1 MSFHVTYVF
10 KKSALSPMQKWEVT
24 NSGLT
29 CTDLST
35 KKIIILEFSLITIVQ
50 LQFQPYN
57 RYRNN
62 NFRCRIFYKNRYFD
76 ILSTSYEDITEFKDQ
91 AESFSNFI
99 KSFLRKLKSENL
111 NCKIYTGQSCKSFY
125 GNFILI
131 FLSILSLVFISSFL
145 PLTGRLLSIILI
157 LLWSWNY
164 LKVSVFI
171 NFPREWKN
179 TSIPDHFFPK
189 TND

>member
-1 MSFHVTYVF
+1 MILNETYVF
-10 KKSALSPMQKWEVT
+10 KKDVFNPIQKWEVT

-35 KKIIILEFSLITIVQ
+35 EKIIILEFCLITIVQ

-99 KSFLRKLKSENL
+99 KCFLLKLKKQNS
-111 NCKIYTGQSCKSFY
+111 NCKIYTGQSVKAFY
-125 GNFILI
+125 GNFII
-131 FLSILSLVFISSFL
+131 ISLSILGLIFFSSFF
-145 PLTGRLLSIILI
+145 PLSGRLLGIILI
-157 LLWSWNY
+157 LLWVWNY
-164 LKVSVFI
+164 VKVSVLI

-179 TSIPDHFFPK
+179 GTIPDHFYPK
-189 TND
+189 KND